1 MRHLNTIMLLGGLLL
16 SSQTFAAC
24 QTTDDFGRWL
34 DGFKLSASAA
44 GIKQGVLDS
53 ALGGLTPDKSVVQRD
68 RGQQVFAQ
76 DFLSFSAKKVVG
88 YRLSKGQSLLKQNAG
103 LFQRIEQQYGVPGEV
118 ITAFWGLET
127 DFGANNGNMP
137 TLRSLMTLAYDC
149 RRPELFR
156 QELLDA
162 LMLVQKGDLTPAQMR
177 GAWAGELGQMQLLP
191 SRYNEYAVDSDG
203 DGHRDLI
210 RSKADA
216 LASAAHMLQ
225 SSGWQ
230 AGEPWI
236 REVKVPAEMDWS
248 QARLENRLPVSEWAS
263 RGVKNADG
271 SALAGGGSAALLLPM
286 GRNGPAFLAFHNFD
300 VFLKWNES
308 TVYSATAAYFATR
321 LAGAKPMHSGNAPVR
336 TLSMS
341 QTRDLQARLKA
352 RGLPVSKVDGIIGE
366 ETRNAVRQVQQDLSL
381 PADGYPD
388 VPLLERL

>member
-1 MRHLNTIMLLGGLLL
+1 MRHLNSLALLGSLLL

-24 QTTDDFGRWL
+24 QTTEDFGKWL
-34 DGFKLSASAA
+34 DGFKVSASAA
-44 GIKQGVLDS
+44 GIKPEVLES
-53 ALGGLTPDKSVVQRD
+53 ALGGLTPDPSVIRRD

-76 DFLSFSAKKVVG
+76 DFLSFSGKKVVA
-88 YRLSKGQSLLKQNAG
+88 YRLSKGQSLLKQNAA
-103 LFQRIEQQYGVPGEV
+103 LFRKIEQQYGVPGEV
-118 ITAFWGLET
+118 ISAFWGLET

-137 TLRSLMTLAYDC
+137 TLRSLLTLAYDC

-162 LMLVQKGDLTPAQMR
+162 LMLVQKGDLTPSKMR
-177 GAWAGELGQMQLLP
+177 GAWAGELGQLQLLP
-191 SRYNEYAVDSDG
+191 SRYNEYAVDFDG

-210 RSKADA
+210 HSKADA

-225 SSGWQ
+225 NAGWQ
-230 AGEPWI
+230 AGQPWI
-236 REVKVPAEMDWS
+236 REVKVPSEMDWS
-248 QARLENRLPVSEWAS
+248 QASLDNRQALSSWAAQ
-263 RGVKNADG
+263 GVKNADG
-271 SALAGGGSAALLLPM
+271 SPLSGSGSAALLLPM

-321 LAGAKPMHSGNAPVR
+321 LEGAKPMRAGNAPVR

-341 QTRDLQARLKA
+341 QTRTLQAKLKA
-352 RGLPVSKVDGIIGE
+352 RGLGITKVDGIIGD
-366 ETRNAVRQVQQDLSL
+366 ETRNAVRKVQQDLGL

-388 VPLLERL
+388 VPLLGHL

>member
-1 MRHLNTIMLLGGLLL
+1 MRHLNAIMLVGSLLL
-16 SSQTFAAC
+16 APQAFAAC
-24 QTTDDFGRWL
+24 QTTEDFGKWL
-34 DGFKLSASAA
+34 DGFKVSASAA
-44 GIKQGVLDS
+44 GVKPSVLDA

-68 RGQQVFAQ
+68 RSQQVFAQ
-76 DFLSFSAKKVVG
+76 DFLSFSAKKVVS
-88 YRLSKGQSLLKQNAG
+88 YRLSKGQALLRQNAG
-103 LFQRIEQQYGVPGEV
+103 LFRRIEQQYGVPGEV
-118 ITAFWGLET
+118 IATFWGLET

-162 LMLVQKGDLTPAQMR
+162 LMLVQKGDLTPAEMR

-191 SRYNEYAVDSDG
+191 SRYNEYAVDFDG

-225 SSGWQ
+225 SAGWQ
-230 AGEPWI
+230 AGQPWI

-248 QARLENRLPVSEWAS
+248 QARLDNRQSLSEWAAQ
-263 RGVKNADG
+263 GVKNADG
-271 SALAGGGSAALLLPM
+271 SPLSGSGSAALLLPM
-286 GRNGPAFLAFHNFD
+286 GRNGSAFLAFPNFD

-321 LAGAKPMHSGNAPVR
+321 LAGAKPMHAGNAPVR

-341 QTRDLQARLKA
+341 QVRDLQAKLKA
-352 RGLPVSKVDGIIGE
+352 RGLPISKVDGIIGE
-366 ETRNAVRQVQQDLSL
+366 ETRDAVRKVQQELGL

-388 VPLLERL
+388 VPLLGHL